1 MNISIFHS
9 PAGKPINLSSHPKT
23 PTIGIMSQ
31 AHFQGGDTNQSG
43 DLSHIFDYT
52 WKPWLSLGFY
62 LQKKGP
68 FPIKQGLFGVTGIYT
83 PPPPHEN

>member
-1 MNISIFHS
+1 
-9 PAGKPINLSSHPKT
+9 
-23 PTIGIMSQ
+23 MSQ

-62 LQKKGP
+62 LQKKVLFQSNKGYL
-68 FPIKQGLFGVTGIYT
+68 GLQVYYIH
-83 PPPPHEN
+83 PPKLTHDNENH